1 MTILSSLR
9 SRIFLG
15 SALLAVLSIG
25 VALYVVNAAVADQ
38 AGRTLERELAATAS
52 MVDNLRTSR
61 GETYLQMARFIADAP
76 RLKAAVDTNDPP
88 TVEDVANQYQSQ
100 IKSNMLV
107 VTSRKGEPLA
117 TIGTSTRE
125 AIIVASQPSLR
136 SALGGKESS
145 MLVPQPDGIVQL
157 VTVPLYVD
165 YRGAERPDIL
175 GTVSVGFLLD
185 NALADQLKQQTA
197 GSDIAFGM
205 DGQIFAST
213 LPRADYSALAGR
225 MRTTGI
231 SEVVVGGEE
240 YAVLPRPLSTDAALG
255 SGPVALIMRSRT
267 EQLRLLQPIRT
278 GLIVTAVVAI
288 ILAIVFSF
296 TIARTITRPIAS
308 ITGVMREVAATGDLT
323 RKIALSNLRN
333 DEDAQ
338 LLATTFNT
346 LTDSVARFQR
356 EMSQKER
363 LTSLGRLSTVIAHEI
378 RNPLMIIKASLHA
391 LRQPDLD
398 AAALRE
404 AAADI
409 DEEVARLNRIVN
421 EVLDFARPIRFD
433 LAPVD
438 LNALCRESA
447 TAAKASGPG
456 PEVRLELDDRLQPLT
471 SDAERL
477 RLALVNLLVNARHAM
492 DGTQSYVTLATRANG
507 THAQISVID
516 QGVGIAAEDV
526 THVFDPYFTTKRGGT
541 GLGLPIAKNIVE
553 GLGGTIGVT
562 SSPGRGTEIRID
574 LPV

>member
-88 TVEDVANQYQSQ
+88 TVEDVAIQYQSQ

-107 VTSRKGEPLA
+107 VTSRKGDPLA

-125 AIIVASQPSLR
+125 AIIVASQPALR

-165 YRGAERPDIL
+165 YRGAQRPDIL

-225 MRTTGI
+225 MRTSGI
-231 SEVVVGGEE
+231 SQVVVGGEE

-278 GLIVTAVVAI
+278 GLVVTAVVAI

-409 DEEVARLNRIVN
+409 DEEVGRLNRIVN

-456 PEVRLELDDRLQPLT
+456 PEVRLELDERLRPLT

-507 THAQISVID
+507 TNAQISIID
-516 QGVGIAAEDV
+516 QGVGIAAEDL

>member
-38 AGRTLERELAATAS
+38 AERTLERELTATAS
-52 MVDNLRTSR
+52 MVDNLRTGR
-61 GETYLQMARFIADAP
+61 GETYTQMARFIADAP

-88 TVEDVANQYQSQ
+88 TVADVANEYQSQ
-100 IKSNMLV
+100 IKSNLLV
-107 VTSRKGEPLA
+107 VTSKRGDPLA
-117 TIGTSTRE
+117 TIGAANRE
-125 AIIVASQPSLR
+125 AIIAASQPAVR

-145 MLVPQPDGIVQL
+145 MLVPQPDGIMQF
-157 VTVPLYVD
+157 VTVPLYV
-165 YRGAERPDIL
+165 GVQRPDIL

-213 LPRADYSALAGR
+213 LPRADYVALAGR
-225 MRTTGI
+225 MRTSGI
-231 SEVVVGGEE
+231 SQVVVGGEE
-240 YAVLPRPLSTDAALG
+240 YAVLSRPLSTETAAG
-255 SGPVALIMRSRT
+255 PGPVALIMRSRT

-288 ILAIVFSF
+288 ILAIVVSF

-391 LRQPDLD
+391 LRQPDVD
-398 AAALRE
+398 AAAVRE

-409 DEEVARLNRIVN
+409 DEEVARLNR
-421 EVLDFARPIRFD
+421 
-433 LAPVD
+433 
-438 LNALCRESA
+438 
-447 TAAKASGPG
+447 
-456 PEVRLELDDRLQPLT
+456 
-471 SDAERL
+471 
-477 RLALVNLLVNARHAM
+477 LVNARHAM
-492 DGTQSYVTLATRANG
+492 DGAAAAVTLATRANG
-507 THAQISVID
+507 THVQIAIVD
-516 QGVGIAAEDV
+516 RGVGIAPEDLP
-526 THVFDPYFTTKRGGT
+526 HVFDPYFTTKRGGT

-574 LPV
+574 LPHE